1 MESMRL
7 SFRKGDWIA
16 AALVIVL
23 ICVSAVCFWSV
34 DGTESP
40 IIQIYQNNTLVKE
53 CSLDKEETFVIE
65 GAYENTIVIQG
76 GKVAITKSDCPGEDC
91 VHSGWISSMGRS
103 IVCLPNRVEIR
114 ITGESEVDFVVR

>member
-7 SFRKGDWIA
+7 SFRKGDLIA
-16 AALVIVL
+16 IVLVIVL

-34 DGTESP
+34 DHSQSP
-40 IIQIYQNNTLVKE
+40 IIQIYQNNTLIKE
-53 CSLDKEETFVIE
+53 CSLEKEESFVVE
-65 GAYENTIVIQG
+65 GAYQNTVVIQG
-76 GKVAITKSDCPGEDC
+76 GRVAITKSDCPGADC

-114 ITGESEVDFVVR
+114 ITGEAEVDFVVR